1 MATES
6 PRSRNTQQ
14 EPEAYDSIQGYGKKI
29 LVRARLYQK
38 QLIAAAAVFCVVL
51 VVGAGVLYFLDRA
64 EDNAS
69 AMLIQASQQYE
80 SMDKNADDAAFA
92 DIKQQFQ
99 TLIDEYGYTDAG
111 KMAQLQYA
119 GICYQTDDHD
129 RALELYQRAH
139 KAFKRNPHFSQLALN
154 GMAYTQAAKGNDQEA
169 ISLFQQ
175 VVEDGSP
182 ALKAQA
188 LFQLGMLYSQT
199 GNPQKS
205 RQAYE
210 RLVSDFSDSIFA
222 EPARSRISG

>member
-14 EPEAYDSIQGYGKKI
+14 EPEAYDSIQGYGKK
-29 LVRARLYQK
+29 LLATAGLYQK

-51 VVGAGVLYFLDRA
+51 VVGAGALYFLDRA

-80 SMDKNADDAAFA
+80 GLDRNADDAALA
-92 DIKQQFQ
+92 DIKKQFQ

-111 KMAQLQYA
+111 KMGLLQYA
-119 GICYQTDDHD
+119 GICYRTGDHD
-129 RALELYQRAH
+129 RSLELYQSAH
-139 KAFKRNPHFSQLALN
+139 EAFKSNPHFSQLALN
-154 GMAYTQAAKGNDQEA
+154 GMAYAQAAKGNDQEA
-169 ISLFQQ
+169 ISLFQR
-175 VVEDGSP
+175 VVEGGSP

-199 GNPQKS
+199 GDPEKS

-222 EPARSRISG
+222 EPAKSRISG